1 MTAQTETLPRFLT
14 ASDGLTLM
22 ETTMCSVYVN
32 ADPIQYEA
40 RTRSLR
46 INNVLTTIRLENLF
60 WDVLAE
66 IAGRE
71 DKTTNQMIATL
82 HGELSTSREDN
93 PNFTSFLRVCCLRY
107 LSLPR
112 LDEAA
117 QKHALFRTTVVPAMT
132 AMTVASAVTATSTNA
147 AVTPLAAPP
156 GLLRH

>member
-1 MTAQTETLPRFLT
+1 MLQ
-14 ASDGLTLM
+14 DGDAGSVRIAILCFRNNPKAK
-22 ETTMCSVYVN
+22 EPVMCSVYVD

-71 DKTTNQMIATL
+71 NKTTNQMIATL
-82 HGELSTSREDN
+82 HQELVARREDS

-112 LDEAA
+112 LDDVAH
-117 QKHALFRTTVVPAMT
+117 KHAALRTVIVPAPRQPT
-132 AMTVASAVTATSTNA
+132 
-147 AVTPLAAPP
+147 
-156 GLLRH
+156 RH

>member
-1 MTAQTETLPRFLT
+1 
-14 ASDGLTLM
+14 
-22 ETTMCSVYVN
+22 MCSVYVN

-40 RTRSLR
+40 RTRSIR

-66 IAGRE
+66 IASRE
-71 DKTTNQMIATL
+71 DKTTNQMIAAL
-82 HGELSTSREDN
+82 HGELFIKREDS

-117 QKHALFRTTVVPAMT
+117 NKQAVLRTLLVPPSMSGT
-132 AMTVASAVTATSTNA
+132 APT
-147 AVTPLAAPP
+147 
-156 GLLRH
+156 LRH

>member
-1 MTAQTETLPRFLT
+1 
-14 ASDGLTLM
+14 
-22 ETTMCSVYVN
+22 MCSVYVN

-40 RTRSLR
+40 RTRSIR

-71 DKTTNQMIATL
+71 DKTTNQMIAAL
-82 HGELSTSREDN
+82 HEELFARREDS

-112 LDEAA
+112 QDDAA
-117 QKHALFRTTVVPAMT
+117 DKQAGLRTLLAQAAVPA
-132 AMTVASAVTATSTNA
+132 
-147 AVTPLAAPP
+147 PAPA
-156 GLLRH
+156 LHH

>member
-1 MTAQTETLPRFLT
+1 MHAPVWQERRTPLPQTGVQQPRPVKEFI
-14 ASDGLTLM
+14 
-22 ETTMCSVYVN
+22 MCSVYVN

-71 DKTTNQMIATL
+71 GKTTNQMISTL
-82 HGELSTSREDN
+82 HGELSARREDS

-112 LDEAA
+112 LDDAA
-117 QKHALFRTTVVPAMT
+117 QKHAALRTTVVPAET
-132 AMTVASAVTATSTNA
+132 KR
-147 AVTPLAAPP
+147 L
-156 GLLRH
+156 HH

>member
-1 MTAQTETLPRFLT
+1 
-14 ASDGLTLM
+14 
-22 ETTMCSVYVN
+22 MCYVYVH

-46 INNVLTTIRLENLF
+46 INNVVTTIRLENLF

-66 IAGRE
+66 IANRE
-71 DKTTNQMIATL
+71 GKTTNQMIATL
-82 HGELSTSREDN
+82 YEELTALRDDN

-117 QKHALFRTTVVPAMT
+117 QELAAVRTVVAPAR
-132 AMTVASAVTATSTNA
+132 SAAL
-147 AVTPLAAPP
+147 P
-156 GLLRH
+156 H

>member
-1 MTAQTETLPRFLT
+1 
-14 ASDGLTLM
+14 
-22 ETTMCSVYVN
+22 MCSVYVN

-40 RTRSLR
+40 RTRSIR

-82 HGELSTSREDN
+82 HQELQAQREDS

-112 LDEAA
+112 LDDTS
-117 QKHALFRTTVVPAMT
+117 QTHATLRTAVVLPAG
-132 AMTVASAVTATSTNA
+132 ASTATPMMPKPRT
-147 AVTPLAAPP
+147 L
-156 GLLRH
+156 HH

>member
-1 MTAQTETLPRFLT
+1 
-14 ASDGLTLM
+14 
-22 ETTMCSVYVN
+22 MCSVYVD

-71 DKTTNQMIATL
+71 KKTTNQMITTL
-82 HGELSTSREDN
+82 HGELSARREDS

-117 QKHALFRTTVVPAMT
+117 EKHALFRTAVVSGMPVNAGVVDIADNT
-132 AMTVASAVTATSTNA
+132 AITAITAIA
-147 AVTPLAAPP
+147 ALAAAP

>member
-1 MTAQTETLPRFLT
+1 
-14 ASDGLTLM
+14 
-22 ETTMCSVYVN
+22 MCSVYVD

-71 DKTTNQMIATL
+71 KKTTNQMIATL
-82 HGELSTSREDN
+82 HGELLARREDS

-117 QKHALFRTTVVPAMT
+117 QKHALFRTTVVPGIPVGAGIVGT
-132 AMTVASAVTATSTNA
+132 ADNTAITA
-147 AVTPLAAPP
+147 LAATPR
-156 GLLRH
+156 LLRH

>member
-1 MTAQTETLPRFLT
+1 
-14 ASDGLTLM
+14 
-22 ETTMCSVYVN
+22 MCSVYVN

-82 HGELSTSREDN
+82 HEELSARREDS

-112 LDEAA
+112 LDDVA
-117 QKHALFRTTVVPAMT
+117 QKHAALRTAVVPA
-132 AMTVASAVTATSTNA
+132 
-147 AVTPLAAPP
+147 AP
-156 GLLRH
+156 GTLRH

>member
-1 MTAQTETLPRFLT
+1 
-14 ASDGLTLM
+14 
-22 ETTMCSVYVN
+22 MCSVYVD

-71 DKTTNQMIATL
+71 KKTTNQMITTL
-82 HGELSTSREDN
+82 HGELSARREDS

-117 QKHALFRTTVVPAMT
+117 EKHALFRTTVVPAIAVGAGIVGIADHKAIAATT
-132 AMTVASAVTATSTNA
+132 AL
-147 AVTPLAAPP
+147 AVTP
-156 GLLRH
+156 GLVRH

>member
-1 MTAQTETLPRFLT
+1 
-14 ASDGLTLM
+14 
-22 ETTMCSVYVN
+22 MCYVYVH

-46 INNVLTTIRLENLF
+46 INNVVTTIRLENLF

-66 IAGRE
+66 IASRE
-71 DKTTNQMIATL
+71 GKTTNQMIAAL
-82 HGELSTSREDN
+82 YAELTALREDN

-117 QKHALFRTTVVPAMT
+117 QELATLRTAVAPARPAALP
-132 AMTVASAVTATSTNA
+132 
-147 AVTPLAAPP
+147 
-156 GLLRH
+156 H

>member
-1 MTAQTETLPRFLT
+1 
-14 ASDGLTLM
+14 
-22 ETTMCSVYVN
+22 MCSVYVN

-40 RTRSLR
+40 RTRSIR

-71 DKTTNQMIATL
+71 DKSTNQMIATL
-82 HGELSTSREDN
+82 HQELSARREDS

-107 LSLPR
+107 LSQPR
-112 LDEAA
+112 PDEIAE
-117 QKHALFRTTVVPAMT
+117 KHAALRAVMVPAT
-132 AMTVASAVTATSTNA
+132 
-147 AVTPLAAPP
+147 P

>member
-1 MTAQTETLPRFLT
+1 
-14 ASDGLTLM
+14 
-22 ETTMCSVYVN
+22 MCSVYVH
-32 ADPIQYEA
+32 ADPIHYEA

-66 IAGRE
+66 IASRE
-71 DKTTNQMIATL
+71 DKTTNQMITTL
-82 HGELSTSREDN
+82 HEELSALRNDN

-117 QKHALFRTTVVPAMT
+117 ESYAQLRTTIVP
-132 AMTVASAVTATSTNA
+132 VATGQ
-147 AVTPLAAPP
+147 L
-156 GLLRH
+156 HH

>member
-1 MTAQTETLPRFLT
+1 
-14 ASDGLTLM
+14 
-22 ETTMCSVYVN
+22 MCYVYVH

-46 INNVLTTIRLENLF
+46 INNVVTTIRLENLF

-66 IAGRE
+66 IASRE

-82 HGELSTSREDN
+82 YEELTALREDN

-112 LDEAA
+112 LDESA
-117 QKHALFRTTVVPAMT
+117 QELAVLRTALAPARPT
-132 AMTVASAVTATSTNA
+132 ALS
-147 AVTPLAAPP
+147 
-156 GLLRH
+156 H

>member
-1 MTAQTETLPRFLT
+1 
-14 ASDGLTLM
+14 
-22 ETTMCSVYVN
+22 MCFVYVN

-40 RTRSLR
+40 RTRSIR

-71 DKTTNQMIATL
+71 NKTTNQMIATL
-82 HGELSTSREDN
+82 HQELQALREDS

-112 LDEAA
+112 LDDTAE
-117 QKHALFRTTVVPAMT
+117 KHAALRTTTVP
-132 AMTVASAVTATSTNA
+132 SG
-147 AVTPLAAPP
+147 TPAPAP
-156 GLLRH
+156 TKPRTLHH